1 MDNERAAD
9 PTRSPEFG
17 ADFGTLW
24 LITAG
29 QRLRYISAIVAT
41 GVASAFMLVVPLV
54 GGHVLDV
61 VDRQNLAEGAEVLVR
76 TAHGLAASFG
86 WDLYLAYLVISA
98 VAAIALTVCGAVCQ
112 FLQGRWS
119 AIASEALARR
129 LRETMYERLQ
139 RVPAMF
145 FDEAD
150 TGDLVQRCS
159 SDVETVRVF
168 RSSHVVQIGR
178 SILLL
183 SVMTPILFGRDG
195 RLAGLSLVLMP
206 FIVLGAYYF
215 FAKVRAQF
223 KIADESEGALS
234 ARLQENLTGIRV
246 VRALARQDYEISH
259 FGAKSIALRDS
270 RERLNR
276 LSGVYWAIIGFL
288 CTAQICIVL
297 IAGGMFLAEGTLTVG
312 ELFAFM
318 MQVTM
323 VIWPVR
329 HLGQVLNGSGKAMV
343 SLGRINHVVKADEES
358 REPAPGTA
366 RARGELVVEG
376 VSVEYEA
383 ARPVLRDL
391 SVHIP
396 AGETVGIVGPP
407 GAGKSTLIRLLVRLY
422 EPQQGRVLLDGLDIR
437 DVDRHWLRR
446 QFGMVMQ
453 NPFLY
458 SRTVAENLRIARADV
473 DENAMRAAA
482 REAAVHDAIVGFPA
496 GYRSRVGERGV
507 TLSGGQRQR
516 LALARALLVE
526 PPILVLD
533 DALSAVDAGTEQE
546 IMAALERRRGRHTT
560 IIIAHRLSSVR
571 DADRILVLEQG
582 RLIQEGNHATLAAAP
597 GPYRRLCEIQGA
609 LDEAIERDL
618 RDMRDTRNARDDKE
632 ASDGV

>member
-1 MDNERAAD
+1 MNNK
-9 PTRSPEFG
+9 TSKN
-17 ADFGTLW
+17 LW
-24 LITAG
+24 RITAG
-29 QRLRYISAIVAT
+29 QRVRYAAAIAVT
-41 GVASAFMLVVPLV
+41 GLASAFMLTVPLV
-54 GGHVLDV
+54 GGYVLDV
-61 VDRQNLAEGAEVLVR
+61 VDTQDLSRGPEALVNA
-76 TAHGLAASFG
+76 AHALAAFWG
-86 WDLYLAYLVISA
+86 WQPYVAYLVVSG
-98 VAAIALTVCGAVCQ
+98 VAGVGLTALGASCQ
-112 FLQGRWS
+112 YLQGRWA

-129 LRETMYERLQ
+129 LRETMYARLQ
-139 RVPAMF
+139 HLPASF

-168 RSSHVVQIGR
+168 LSSQVVQIGR
-178 SILLL
+178 SVLLL
-183 SVMTPILFGRDG
+183 SVLTPILFVRDA
-195 RLAGLSLVLMP
+195 RLAGLALVLMP
-206 FIVLGAYYF
+206 FIITGAYYF

-223 KIADESEGALS
+223 KITDESEGALT

-246 VRALARQDYEISH
+246 VRAFARQDYEVSH
-259 FGAKSIALRDS
+259 FGAKSITLRDN

-276 LSGVYWAIIGFL
+276 LSGAYWAVSDFL
-288 CTAQICIVL
+288 CTAQVCIVL
-297 IAGGMFLAEGTLTVG
+297 IAGGIFLAGGTLTVG

-329 HLGQVLNGSGKAMV
+329 HLGQVLNESGKAMV
-343 SLGRINHVVKADEES
+343 SLGRINHVLQADEES
-358 REPAPGTA
+358 REPAPTVE
-366 RARGELVVEG
+366 RARGELVLEDVC
-376 VSVEYEA
+376 VEYEPGK
-383 ARPVLRDL
+383 PVLDGL

-407 GAGKSTLIRLLVRLY
+407 GAGKSTLIRVLARLY
-422 EPQQGRVLLDGLDIR
+422 EPQRGRILIDGLDIR

-446 QFGMVMQ
+446 QFGIVMQ

-458 SRTVAENLRIARADV
+458 SRTVADNLRLARSDV
-473 DENAMRAAA
+473 NDDEMVAAA
-482 REAAVHDAIVGFPA
+482 REAAVHDAIAGFPA

-533 DALSAVDAGTEQE
+533 DALSAVDTGTERE
-546 IMAALERRRGRHTT
+546 IMSALDRRRGRHTT

-571 DADRILVLEQG
+571 NADRILVLERG
-582 RLIQEGNHATLAAAP
+582 HLIQEGTHATLAATS

-609 LDEAIERDL
+609 LDQAIEQDL
-618 RDMRDTRNARDDKE
+618 KE
-632 ASDGV
+632 ATDAV

>member
-1 MDNERAAD
+1 
-9 PTRSPEFG
+9 
-17 ADFGTLW
+17 
-24 LITAG
+24 
-29 QRLRYISAIVAT
+29 
-41 GVASAFMLVVPLV
+41 MLSVPLV
-54 GGHVLDV
+54 GGYVLDV
-61 VDRQNLAEGAEVLVR
+61 VNTQDLAQGAVVLVEAA
-76 TAHGLAASFG
+76 TALAASVG
-86 WDLYLAYLVISA
+86 AEPYVAYLVLSA
-98 VAAIALTVCGAVCQ
+98 VAGIGLTALGAACQ
-112 FLQGRWS
+112 YLQGRWA

-129 LRETMYERLQ
+129 LRETMYERMQHL
-139 RVPAMF
+139 PARF
-145 FDEAD
+145 FDQAD

-168 RSSHVVQIGR
+168 LSSQVVQIGR
-178 SILLL
+178 SFLLL
-183 SVMTPILFGRDG
+183 GVLTPILFARDA
-195 RLAGLSLVLMP
+195 RLASLALVLMP
-206 FIVLGAYYF
+206 FIIAGAYYF

-223 KIADESEGALS
+223 KITDEAEGALT

-246 VRALARQDYEISH
+246 VRAFARQAYEVEH
-259 FGAKSIALRDS
+259 FGAKSLALRDN

-276 LSGVYWAIIGFL
+276 LSGVYWAVSDFL
-288 CTAQICIVL
+288 CTAQVCIVL
-297 IAGGMFLAEGTLTVG
+297 IAGGMFLAAGSLTVG

-329 HLGQVLNGSGKAMV
+329 HLGQVLNESGKAMV
-343 SLGRINHVVKADEES
+343 SLARINHVLLAEEES
-358 REPAPGTA
+358 RDPLPPIA
-366 RARGELVVEG
+366 RARGELVLENLT
-376 VSVEYEA
+376 VEYEPG
-383 ARPVLRDL
+383 RPVLKDL

-407 GAGKSTLIRLLVRLY
+407 GAGKSTLIRLLARLY
-422 EPQQGRVLLDGLDIR
+422 EAQSGRILIDGLDVR

-446 QFGMVMQ
+446 QLGIVMQ
-453 NPFLY
+453 DPFLY
-458 SRTVAENLRIARADV
+458 SRTVADNLRIARADADD
-473 DENAMRAAA
+473 DEMMAAA

-533 DALSAVDAGTEQE
+533 DALSAVDTGTEGE

-571 DADRILVLEQG
+571 GADRILVLEQG
-582 RLIQEGNHATLAAAP
+582 RLIQEGSHSTLAATS

-618 RDMRDTRNARDDKE
+618 TE
-632 ASDGV
+632 TSDAV

>member
-1 MDNERAAD
+1 VNKNTSRN
-9 PTRSPEFG
+9 
-17 ADFGTLW
+17 LW
-24 LITAG
+24 RITAG
-29 QRLRYISAIVAT
+29 QRLRYAAAIAVT
-41 GVASAFMLVVPLV
+41 GLASAFMLSVPLV
-54 GGHVLDV
+54 GGYVLDV
-61 VDRQNLAEGAEVLVR
+61 VNTQDLAQGAVVLVEAA
-76 TAHGLAASFG
+76 TALAASVG
-86 WDLYLAYLVISA
+86 AEPYVAYLVLSA
-98 VAAIALTVCGAVCQ
+98 VAGIGLTALGAACQ
-112 FLQGRWS
+112 YLQGRWA

-129 LRETMYERLQ
+129 LRETMYERMQHL
-139 RVPAMF
+139 PARF
-145 FDEAD
+145 FDQAD

-168 RSSHVVQIGR
+168 LSSQVVQIGR
-178 SILLL
+178 SFLLL
-183 SVMTPILFGRDG
+183 GVLTPILFVRDA
-195 RLAGLSLVLMP
+195 RLASLALVLMP
-206 FIVLGAYYF
+206 FIIAGAYYF

-223 KIADESEGALS
+223 KITDEAEGALT

-246 VRALARQDYEISH
+246 VRAFARQAYEVEH
-259 FGAKSIALRDS
+259 FGAKSLALRDN

-276 LSGVYWAIIGFL
+276 LSGVYWAVSDFL
-288 CTAQICIVL
+288 CTAQVCIVL
-297 IAGGMFLAEGTLTVG
+297 IAGGMFLAAGSLTVG

-329 HLGQVLNGSGKAMV
+329 HLGQVLNESGKAMV
-343 SLGRINHVVKADEES
+343 SLARINHVLLAEEES
-358 REPAPGTA
+358 RDPLPPIA
-366 RARGELVVEG
+366 RARGELVLENLT
-376 VSVEYEA
+376 VEYEPG
-383 ARPVLRDL
+383 RPVLRDL
-391 SVHIP
+391 SVHVP

-407 GAGKSTLIRLLVRLY
+407 GAGKSTLIRLLARLY
-422 EPQQGRVLLDGLDIR
+422 EPQSGRILIDGLDVR

-446 QFGMVMQ
+446 QLGIVMQ
-453 NPFLY
+453 DPFLY
-458 SRTVAENLRIARADV
+458 SRTVADNLRIARADADD
-473 DENAMRAAA
+473 DEMMAAA

-533 DALSAVDAGTEQE
+533 DALSAVDTGTEGE

-571 DADRILVLEQG
+571 GADRILVLEQG
-582 RLIQEGNHATLAAAP
+582 RLIQEGSHSTLAATS

-618 RDMRDTRNARDDKE
+618 TETSNA
-632 ASDGV
+632 V

>member
-1 MDNERAAD
+1 
-9 PTRSPEFG
+9 
-17 ADFGTLW
+17 
-24 LITAG
+24 
-29 QRLRYISAIVAT
+29 
-41 GVASAFMLVVPLV
+41 MLSVPLV
-54 GGHVLDV
+54 GGYVLDV
-61 VDRQNLAEGAEVLVR
+61 VNTQDLAQGAVVLVEAA
-76 TAHGLAASFG
+76 TALAASVG
-86 WDLYLAYLVISA
+86 AEPYVAYLVLSA
-98 VAAIALTVCGAVCQ
+98 VAGIGLTALGAACQ
-112 FLQGRWS
+112 YLQGRWA

-129 LRETMYERLQ
+129 LRETMYERMQHL
-139 RVPAMF
+139 PARF
-145 FDEAD
+145 FDQAD

-168 RSSHVVQIGR
+168 LSSQVVQIGR
-178 SILLL
+178 SFLLL
-183 SVMTPILFGRDG
+183 GVLTPILFARDA
-195 RLAGLSLVLMP
+195 RLAGLALVLMP
-206 FIVLGAYYF
+206 FIIAGAYYF

-223 KIADESEGALS
+223 KITDEAEGALT

-246 VRALARQDYEISH
+246 VRAFARQAYEVEH
-259 FGAKSIALRDS
+259 FGAKSLALRDN

-276 LSGVYWAIIGFL
+276 LSGVYWAVSDFL
-288 CTAQICIVL
+288 CTAQVCIVL
-297 IAGGMFLAEGTLTVG
+297 IAGGMFLAAGSLTVG

-329 HLGQVLNGSGKAMV
+329 HLGQVLNESGKAMV
-343 SLGRINHVVKADEES
+343 SLARINHVLLAEEES
-358 REPAPGTA
+358 RDPVPPIA
-366 RARGELVVEG
+366 RARGELVLENLT
-376 VSVEYEA
+376 VEYEPG
-383 ARPVLRDL
+383 RPVLRDL
-391 SVHIP
+391 SVHVP

-407 GAGKSTLIRLLVRLY
+407 GAGKSTLIRLLARLY
-422 EPQQGRVLLDGLDIR
+422 EPQSGRILIDGLDVR

-446 QFGMVMQ
+446 QLGIVMQ
-453 NPFLY
+453 DPFLY
-458 SRTVAENLRIARADV
+458 SRTVADNLRIARADADD
-473 DENAMRAAA
+473 DEMMAAA

-533 DALSAVDAGTEQE
+533 DALSAVDTGTEGE

-571 DADRILVLEQG
+571 GADRILVLEQG
-582 RLIQEGNHATLAAAP
+582 RLIQEGSHSTLAATS

-618 RDMRDTRNARDDKE
+618 TE
-632 ASDGV
+632 TSDAV

>member
-1 MDNERAAD
+1 
-9 PTRSPEFG
+9 
-17 ADFGTLW
+17 
-24 LITAG
+24 
-29 QRLRYISAIVAT
+29 
-41 GVASAFMLVVPLV
+41 
-54 GGHVLDV
+54 
-61 VDRQNLAEGAEVLVR
+61 
-76 TAHGLAASFG
+76 
-86 WDLYLAYLVISA
+86 
-98 VAAIALTVCGAVCQ
+98 
-112 FLQGRWS
+112 
-119 AIASEALARR
+119 
-129 LRETMYERLQ
+129 MYERMQHL
-139 RVPAMF
+139 PAGF

-168 RSSHVVQIGR
+168 LSSQVVQIGR

-183 SVMTPILFGRDG
+183 SVLTPILFARDA
-195 RLAGLSLVLMP
+195 RLAGLALVLMP
-206 FIVLGAYYF
+206 FIIAGAYYF
-215 FAKVRAQF
+215 FAKVREQF
-223 KIADESEGALS
+223 KITDESEGALT

-246 VRALARQDYEISH
+246 VRAFARQAYEVEH
-259 FGAKSIALRDS
+259 FGSKSLALRDN

-276 LSGVYWAIIGFL
+276 LSGAYWAVSDFL
-288 CTAQICIVL
+288 CTAQVCIVL
-297 IAGGMFLAEGTLTVG
+297 IAGGMFLAAGSLSVG

-329 HLGQVLNGSGKAMV
+329 HLGQVLNESGKAMV
-343 SLGRINHVVKADEES
+343 SLGRINHVLLAEEES
-358 REPAPGTA
+358 RDPAPSIP
-366 RARGELVVEG
+366 RVRGELVLENVT
-376 VSVEYEA
+376 VEYEPD
-383 ARPVLRDL
+383 RPVLKDL

-407 GAGKSTLIRLLVRLY
+407 GAGKSTLIRLLARLY
-422 EPQQGRVLLDGLDIR
+422 EPQQGRILIDGLDVR
-437 DVDRHWLRR
+437 EVDRHWLRR
-446 QFGMVMQ
+446 QLGIVMQ
-453 NPFLY
+453 DPFLY
-458 SRTVAENLRIARADV
+458 SRTVADNLRVARADV
-473 DENAMRAAA
+473 NDDEMMAAA

-533 DALSAVDAGTEQE
+533 DALSAVDTGTEGQ

-571 DADRILVLEQG
+571 GADRILVLEQG
-582 RLIQEGNHATLAAAP
+582 RLIQEGTHATLAATS

-618 RDMRDTRNARDDKE
+618 KETSNA
-632 ASDGV
+632 V

>member
-1 MDNERAAD
+1 MNAAQ
-9 PTRSPEFG
+9 
-17 ADFGTLW
+17 A
-24 LITAG
+24 
-29 QRLRYISAIVAT
+29 
-41 GVASAFMLVVPLV
+41 
-54 GGHVLDV
+54 
-61 VDRQNLAEGAEVLVR
+61 
-76 TAHGLAASFG
+76 LAAF
-86 WDLYLAYLVISA
+86 WDGQPYVAYLVLSA
-98 VAAIALTVCGAVCQ
+98 VAGVGLTALGATCQ
-112 FLQGRWS
+112 YLQGRWA

-129 LRETMYERLQ
+129 LRETMYARLHHL
-139 RVPAMF
+139 PASF

-168 RSSHVVQIGR
+168 LSSQVVQIGR
-178 SILLL
+178 SVLLL
-183 SVMTPILFGRDG
+183 SVLTPILFVRDA
-195 RLAGLSLVLMP
+195 RLAGLALVLMP
-206 FIVLGAYYF
+206 FIVAGAYYF
-215 FAKVRAQF
+215 FARVRAQF
-223 KIADESEGALS
+223 KITDESEGALT
-234 ARLQENLTGIRV
+234 ARFQENLTGIRV
-246 VRALARQDYEISH
+246 VRAFARQDYEVSH
-259 FGAKSIALRDS
+259 FGAKSITLRDN

-276 LSGVYWAIIGFL
+276 LSGAYWAISDFL
-288 CTAQICIVL
+288 CTAQVCIVL
-297 IAGGMFLAEGTLTVG
+297 IAGGIFLAGGTLTVG

-329 HLGQVLNGSGKAMV
+329 HLGQVLNESGKAMV
-343 SLGRINHVVKADEES
+343 SLGRINHVLQADEES
-358 REPAPGTA
+358 REPAPTVEQ
-366 RARGELVVEG
+366 ARGELVLEDLC
-376 VSVEYEA
+376 VEYEPG
-383 ARPVLRDL
+383 RPVLDGL

-407 GAGKSTLIRLLVRLY
+407 GAGKSTLIRLLARLY
-422 EPQQGRVLLDGLDIR
+422 EPQRGRILIDGLDIR

-446 QFGMVMQ
+446 QFGIVMQ

-458 SRTVAENLRIARADV
+458 SRTVADNLRLARADV
-473 DENAMRAAA
+473 NDDDMMAAA

-533 DALSAVDAGTEQE
+533 DALSAVDTGTERE
-546 IMAALERRRGRHTT
+546 IMAALNRRRGRHTT

-571 DADRILVLEQG
+571 NADRILVLERG
-582 RLIQEGNHATLAAAP
+582 HLIQEGTHATLAATS

-618 RDMRDTRNARDDKE
+618 KE
-632 ASDGV
+632 ATDAV

>member
-1 MDNERAAD
+1 MNKNTSRN
-9 PTRSPEFG
+9 
-17 ADFGTLW
+17 LW
-24 LITAG
+24 RITAG
-29 QRLRYISAIVAT
+29 QRLWYAAAIAVT
-41 GVASAFMLVVPLV
+41 GLASAFMLSVPLV
-54 GGHVLDV
+54 GGYVLDV
-61 VDRQNLAEGAEVLVR
+61 VNTQDLAQGAVVLVEAA
-76 TAHGLAASFG
+76 TALAASVG
-86 WDLYLAYLVISA
+86 AEPYVAYLVLSA
-98 VAAIALTVCGAVCQ
+98 VAGIGLTALGAACQ
-112 FLQGRWS
+112 YLQGRWA

-129 LRETMYERLQ
+129 LRETMYERMQHL
-139 RVPAMF
+139 PARF
-145 FDEAD
+145 FDQAD

-168 RSSHVVQIGR
+168 LSSQVVQIGR
-178 SILLL
+178 SFLLL
-183 SVMTPILFGRDG
+183 GVLTPILFARDA
-195 RLAGLSLVLMP
+195 RLASLALVLMP
-206 FIVLGAYYF
+206 FIIAGAYYF

-223 KIADESEGALS
+223 KITDEAEGALT

-246 VRALARQDYEISH
+246 VRAFARQAYEVEH
-259 FGAKSIALRDS
+259 FGAKSLALRDN

-276 LSGVYWAIIGFL
+276 LSGVYWAVSDFL
-288 CTAQICIVL
+288 CTAQVCIVL
-297 IAGGMFLAEGTLTVG
+297 IAGGMFLAAGSLTVG

-329 HLGQVLNGSGKAMV
+329 HLGQVLNESGKAMV
-343 SLGRINHVVKADEES
+343 SLGRINHVLLAEEES
-358 REPAPGTA
+358 RDPLPPIA
-366 RARGELVVEG
+366 RARGELVLENLT
-376 VSVEYEA
+376 VEYEPG
-383 ARPVLRDL
+383 RPVLRDL
-391 SVHIP
+391 SVHVP

-407 GAGKSTLIRLLVRLY
+407 GAGKSTLIRLLARLY
-422 EPQQGRVLLDGLDIR
+422 EPQSGRILIDGLDVR

-446 QFGMVMQ
+446 QLGIVMQ
-453 NPFLY
+453 DPFLY
-458 SRTVAENLRIARADV
+458 SRTVADNLRIARADADD
-473 DENAMRAAA
+473 DEMMAAA

-533 DALSAVDAGTEQE
+533 DALSAVDTGTEGE

-571 DADRILVLEQG
+571 GADRILVLEQG
-582 RLIQEGNHATLAAAP
+582 RLIQEGSHSTLAATS

-618 RDMRDTRNARDDKE
+618 TETSNA
-632 ASDGV
+632 V